1 MIITT
6 EKTRRYGGRRTG
18 PHRGESTIGSG
29 FSSNAAAAAAALATI
44 YTITY
49 HLKWRRW
56 WKSLLGAQPTS
67 QPAEQANRK
76 KVKTCIS
83 RTLWS
88 CLVCGSRHPFKS
100 RPRQRRSGK
109 QATYL
114 VHAFPRYFMEITR
127 QAETSPDLR
136 GPLSSPVSSA
146 APSRAA
152 VVIAI
157 NKLDAIFIAELKSLS
172 CAFRGSQVHQSPGK
186 ERWWRWWWFC
196 GTRTA
201 FFRPSHES
209 HVDGQNY
216 QHIPT
221 LLADNHQDSF
231 RP

>member
-6 EKTRRYGGRRTG
+6 EKTRRRGCRRTG

-29 FSSNAAAAAAALATI
+29 FSSNAAAAAALATI
-44 YTITY
+44 YHNIPLKMKTMMEVIIGCAANPASRTSKPKESENLYFKNALIVFGLRVQTSLQEPTTTTTI
-49 HLKWRRW
+49 
-56 WKSLLGAQPTS
+56 G
-67 QPAEQANRK
+67 QASN
-76 KVKTCIS
+76 VSGTCIPKVFYGNNE
-83 RTLWS
+83 TAQTFVDHWA
-88 CLVCGSRHPFKS
+88 VQS
-100 RPRQRRSGK
+100 RPR
-109 QATYL
+109 
-114 VHAFPRYFMEITR
+114 
-127 QAETSPDLR
+127 
-136 GPLSSPVSSA
+136 
-146 APSRAA
+146 PSRAA

-172 CAFRGSQVHQSPGK
+172 CAFRGSQVHQSPGQ
-186 ERWWRWWWFC
+186 ERWQRWWWFC